1 MQEVIERIG
10 VEAGEVTVE
19 EVEVVEVGD
28 IEIEEGR
35 RTTTTSV

>member
-1 MQEVIERIG
+1 M
-10 VEAGEVTVE
+10 EAGEVTVE
-19 EVEVVEVGD
+19 EVEVGD